1 MEVRQWDLIV
11 YRLGRKVE
19 TGVVLQCLDR
29 GDVRVDTDGV
39 IEKKRIVA
47 VEQGKGKDTIY
58 SSRVYK
64 EHESYRV
71 WLRDNYGL
79 PIKEV

>member
-1 MEVRQWDLIV
+1 MEVRQWDV
-11 YRLGRKVE
+11 VAYRLGSKVRI
-19 TGVVLQCLDR
+19 GVVLQCLDR

-39 IEKKRIVA
+39 VEKKRIVT

-58 SSRVYK
+58 SSKAYE

-79 PIKEV
+79 PVKEV

>member
-1 MEVRQWDLIV
+1 MEVRQWDV
-11 YRLGRKVE
+11 VAYRLGSKVRI
-19 TGVVLQCLDR
+19 GVVLQCLDR

-39 IEKKRIVA
+39 VEKKRIVT

-58 SSRVYK
+58 SSKVYK

>member
-1 MEVRQWDLIV
+1 MEVRQWDFV
-11 YRLGRKVE
+11 AYRIGGKIAAG
-19 TGVVLQCLDR
+19 TVLQCLDR

-58 SSRVYK
+58 SSRAYK

-79 PIKEV
+79 PVREV